1 MFMRNLSKWVVAACL
16 LVSSV
21 GCSEKHDH
29 KGMTPLAE
37 VSGQFLYQEDLQK
50 ALPLNLT
57 ADDSVLFAE
66 NYIRNWV
73 EEALLYDKAEGNIP
87 DNDRIKSL
95 VESYRKAL
103 VMHTYQEMLI
113 NQELSSEITSTE
125 IADYYDKNKSLFEL
139 DKPMIKG
146 LFIKVP
152 LKSSGLSDV
161 RRWYKRNSQDAIEQ
175 LEKYS
180 LRNAV
185 TYDYFYDQW
194 RPANEIEAQLPSRQW
209 KSDSDYLKKNR
220 DVELKDT
227 AFCYFLH
234 VEEYLGKGEQ
244 KPLDF
249 AEEEIKE
256 ILINLKRVE
265 FINRVKEDL
274 YREASDKNRIIY
286 YYLDSDE

>member
-1 MFMRNLSKWVVAACL
+1 MRKLSEWAVVGCL
-16 LVSSV
+16 LVSLV

-73 EEALLYDKAEGNIP
+73 EEALLYDKAEGNIA
-87 DNDRIKSL
+87 DSDRIKSL

-194 RPANEIEAQLPSRQW
+194 RPINEIEAQLPSRQW
-209 KSDSDYLKKNR
+209 ESDSDYLKKNQN
-220 DVELKDT
+220 VELKDT